1 MKISEVTENIL
12 KDLKVLRDTP
22 NETELEGEDGVK
34 ITVPKQAGK
43 KGMIS
48 QNDKNELVL
57 DPEADG
63 KSPDIKPGAKVKVQP
78 GGMGTNKRS
87 F

>member
-1 MKISEVTENIL
+1 MKITDLVENIMQ
-12 KDLKVLRDTP
+12 DLKVLRDGPTG
-22 NETELEGEDGVK
+22 TELVGKDGVK
-34 ITVPKQAGK
+34 ITVPKKAGE

-48 QNDKNELVL
+48 QNDQGDLVL

-63 KSPDIKPGAKVKVQP
+63 KSDDIKPGTKVKVQP

>member
-1 MKISEVTENIL
+1 MKISEVTNNIL
-12 KDLKVLRDTP
+12 QDLKVLRDTP
-22 NETELEGEDGVK
+22 AETELVSKDGVK
-34 ITVPKQAGK
+34 ISVPKKSGE

-48 QNDKNELVL
+48 QNDRNELVL

-63 KSPDIKPGAKVKVQP
+63 QSIDIKPGTKVKVQP